1 MHRGAYH
8 ISLSYGDAHPYST
21 LTCCTCT
28 GVRSRVLSQTLG
40 TRDSTW
46 VPLSENSGCWS
57 REQGEKNQFSPRA
70 PLSAST
76 SLCPNAG
83 AIPLFLF
90 LPSVLPNKAHSPPQH
105 TQDTNTLPPLNL
117 LLVQCSCQ
125 FQVLV
130 VLKSDYAE
138 GTIPHLRVSRG
149 PPNIHTCNHPPSLPP
164 KDRFRNHMVSLAS
177 CAAMQF
183 SFICSNSQWE
193 FVLSITTFCLL

>member
-1 MHRGAYH
+1 MEMHIPTPHSHA
-8 ISLSYGDAHPYST
+8 
-21 LTCCTCT
+21 
-28 GVRSRVLSQTLG
+28 VRVLGWGVGFSHRHWGPEIALEFHYL
-40 TRDSTW
+40 RA
-46 VPLSENSGCWS
+46 VAAEAES
-57 REQGEKNQFSPRA
+57 RGEKNQFSPRA

-138 GTIPHLRVSRG
+138 GTIPHLCVSRG